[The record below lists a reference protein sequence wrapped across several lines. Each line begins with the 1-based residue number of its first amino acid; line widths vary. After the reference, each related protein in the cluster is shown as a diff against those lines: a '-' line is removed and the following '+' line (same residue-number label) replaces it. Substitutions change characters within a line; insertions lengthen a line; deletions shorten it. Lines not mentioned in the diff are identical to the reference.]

1 MNFIIKT
8 EADKQAA
15 IAHIRDMELAY
26 PMRVDVKRY
35 YKKRTID
42 QNSLYWSWLEILANE
57 FGNNREEMHDAL
69 KIKIMGAATANLAGE
84 IIHLPPNSRHLETKT
99 FSEYMDKVYALAL
112 EYGIILPQPN
122 EKAYEK
128 ET

>member
-8 EADKQAA
+8 ELDKQAA

-26 PMRVDVKRY
+26 PMRVEVKRY
-35 YKKRTID
+35 YKKRTLN
-42 QNSLYWSWLEILANE
+42 QNDLYFSWIEILANE
-57 FGNNREEMHDAL
+57 FGNTKEEMHDAL

-84 IIHLPPNSRHLETKT
+84 IIHLPPNSRHLETKA

>member
-69 KIKIMGAATANLAGE
+69 KMKIMGATTVNLAGE

>member
-69 KIKIMGAATANLAGE
+69 KMKIMGATTVNLAGE
-84 IIHLPPNSRHLETKT
+84 IIHLPPNSRHLETKA